1 MSSAEKLEWMDVA
14 TYLRLEATTPHK
26 SEYVDGVLRSMAG
39 AINRHN
45 LIATNALVA
54 LAIQLR
60 GKPCRAYN
68 SDTKI
73 RIRRRE
79 STWFYYP
86 DASVICLPNEPT
98 DAYQDRPVMVL
109 EVLSRSTRGT
119 DLDEKLSHYLSIP
132 SLEYFLALEQTAPQA
147 ILMRRVD
154 KGFLRE
160 TYEGLDSVIHLPE
173 IGCDLS
179 LGEVYSDI
187 DFSPEAIREELPDYA
202 HATSEIEPTCHD

>member
-14 TYLRLEATTPHK
+14 TYLRLEATAPHK
-26 SEYVDGVLRSMAG
+26 SEYVDGTLRSMAG

-45 LIATNALVA
+45 LIATNVSGILFG
-54 LAIQLR
+54 QLR

-98 DAYQDRPVMVL
+98 DAYQDRPVMVV
-109 EVLSRSTRGT
+109 EVLSRITRGT

-132 SLEYFLALEQTAPQA
+132 SLEYFLALEQTTPQA

-173 IGCDLS
+173 IGCHLS

>member
-14 TYLRLEATTPHK
+14 TYLRLEAAAPQK
-26 SEYVDGVLRSMAG
+26 SEYVDGTLRSMAG

-45 LIATNALVA
+45 LIATNVSGILFG
-54 LAIQLR
+54 QLR

-86 DASVICLPNEPT
+86 DASVICLPNEPN
-98 DAYQDRPVMVL
+98 DAYQDRPVMVV

-147 ILMRRVD
+147 ILMCRVD

-173 IGCDLS
+173 IGCHLT
-179 LGEVYSDI
+179 LGKMYSDI

-202 HATSEIEPTCHD
+202 HAATEIEPTRHD

>member
-14 TYLRLEATTPHK
+14 TYLRLEATAPHK
-26 SEYVDGVLRSMAG
+26 SEYVDGTLRSMAG
-39 AINRHN
+39 AINHHN
-45 LIATNALVA
+45 LIATNVSGILFG
-54 LAIQLR
+54 QLR

-86 DASVICLPNEPT
+86 DASVICLPNEPS
-98 DAYQDRPVMVL
+98 DAYQDRPVMVV
-109 EVLSRSTRGT
+109 EVLSRITRGT

-132 SLEYFLALEQTAPQA
+132 SLEYFLALEQTTPQA

>member
-14 TYLRLEATTPHK
+14 TYLRLEATAPHK

-45 LIATNALVA
+45 LIATNVSGILFG
-54 LAIQLR
+54 QLR

-98 DAYQDRPVMVL
+98 DAYQDRPVIVL

-173 IGCDLS
+173 IGCHLS

>member
-14 TYLRLEATTPHK
+14 TYLRLEATAPHK

-45 LIATNALVA
+45 LIATNVSGILFG
-54 LAIQLR
+54 QLR

-98 DAYQDRPVMVL
+98 DAYQDRPVMVV

-173 IGCDLS
+173 IGCHLS

-187 DFSPEAIREELPDYA
+187 DFSPEAIREELPDYT
-202 HATSEIEPTCHD
+202 HATCEIESTCHD

>member
-14 TYLRLEATTPHK
+14 TYLRLEATAPHK
-26 SEYVDGVLRSMAG
+26 SEYVDGTLRSMAG
-39 AINRHN
+39 AINHHN
-45 LIATNALVA
+45 LIATNVSGILFG
-54 LAIQLR
+54 QLR

-98 DAYQDRPVMVL
+98 DAYQDRPVMVV
-109 EVLSRSTRGT
+109 EVLSRITRGT

-132 SLEYFLALEQTAPQA
+132 SLEYFLALEQTTPQA